1 MYILNHETGL
11 LEHFKACSNV
21 LTFCKIMIKGAKDY
35 LIQHLSWFCEI
46 GIPQERCQKFEQ
58 INQQLGIH
66 SPSLKEIT
74 KSH

>member
-1 MYILNHETGL
+1 
-11 LEHFKACSNV
+11 
-21 LTFCKIMIKGAKDY
+21 MIKGAKDY

-46 GIPQERCQKFEQ
+46 SIPQERCQKFEQ